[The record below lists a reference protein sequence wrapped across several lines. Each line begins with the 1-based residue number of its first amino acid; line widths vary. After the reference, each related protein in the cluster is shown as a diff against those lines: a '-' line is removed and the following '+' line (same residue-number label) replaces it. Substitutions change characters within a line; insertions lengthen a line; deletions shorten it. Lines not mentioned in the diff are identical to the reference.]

1 VNNLVAWVGI
11 GLILANLFLVQWKLL
26 APVVSP
32 G

>member
-1 VNNLVAWVGI
+1 
-11 GLILANLFLVQWKLL
+11 LILANLFLVQWKLL